1 MAYVAAK
8 DVPLYFGSTIN
19 SNTAPGEGDS
29 VSRGVVAAQVQLN
42 YTPNIAPTRV
52 VGKDPT
58 KNSFT
63 LAGPPN
69 ASLSFSAYV
78 GASTEFDIT
87 DYTGDHNLGTTFAIG
102 DITSGIKG
110 SGAYLTSYSMT
121 VTPYAPVLLQAD
133 FAIYNPLTIS
143 SEGGFI
149 ADAANNSIIDDL
161 DFGAFGHGVYSTFG
175 KTVDENATFLDDI
188 GVVESVAYQFSAQ
201 RLPIYKIGSYNIQ
214 GGTPGGAELITA
226 EHSFQIQG
234 DNIQK
239 LVPITGS
246 NPGSM
251 SLKIKN
257 ASAATLLTATV
268 DGRINAENVS
278 LAGGDLARGSVS
290 ITELLI

>member
-1 MAYVAAK
+1 MAYTAANEL
-8 DVPLYFGSTIN
+8 PLHFGSTVN
-19 SNTAPGEGDS
+19 SNNAPTEADGGN
-29 VSRGVVAAQVQLN
+29 RGVVAAQVQLN

-52 VGKDPT
+52 VGKEPT

-78 GASTEFDIT
+78 GATTEFDIT
-87 DYTGDHNLGTTFAIG
+87 DYTGDQTIGTSFAIG
-102 DITSGIKG
+102 DIGDGIKG

-133 FAIYNPLTIS
+133 FAIYNPLTTTA
-143 SEGGFI
+143 EGGLI
-149 ADAANNSIIDDL
+149 ANADTDAVIDGL
-161 DFGAFGHGVYSTFG
+161 DFGAYGHGVYSTFG
-175 KTVDENATFLDDI
+175 KTVDETATFLDDI

-214 GGTPGGAELITA
+214 GATVGGAELISA

-257 ASAATLLTATV
+257 SSAVTLLTATV

-278 LAGGDLARGSVS
+278 LAGGDLARGSLS
-290 ITELLI
+290 ITELLK